1 MSGFPFE
8 VTTCD
13 NVKGHKGSYVAPVGL
28 AKNVTELHQFLFG
41 KEDYDPSDEVKEAN
55 DAIIELTRVDPET
68 YKETTDFTYKSG
80 GEESDTSEKQNS
92 K

>member
-1 MSGFPFE
+1 ML
-8 VTTCD
+8 
-13 NVKGHKGSYVAPVGL
+13 NQRIIHRVKHNFL
-28 AKNVTELHQFLFG
+28 HLFLHQFLFG

-55 DAIIELTRVDPET
+55 DAIIELTGVDPET

>member
-1 MSGFPFE
+1 MKQISQDIQTNTIKAF
-8 VTTCD
+8 
-13 NVKGHKGSYVAPVGL
+13 YL
-28 AKNVTELHQFLFG
+28 LFG

-55 DAIIELTRVDPET
+55 DAIIELTGVDPET